1 MFELNFLITTTFLD
15 AVRHGVV
22 EGFVVAEPGGGD
34 AGSCAGRRLE
44 GGILA
49 G

>member
-1 MFELNFLITTTFLD
+1 MSKRNFLLTTTFLD

-34 AGSCAGRRLE
+34 AGSCARRRLE